1 MRFQIRLAAAILFAC
16 LATSLFSQTPT
27 ATLVGIVKDSSGDRV
42 TNAAVEIRN
51 ADTNE
56 VRKVFSGP
64 RGEFLAPNLAPG
76 IYAVGITKEGFRALR
91 QTGLELQLDQEAR
104 IEFSL
109 EVGSLAQ
116 TVQVEASAPVIN
128 TENAA
133 KGDVIVAQE
142 MVEMPLN
149 GRDFTDLAM
158 LVPGVL
164 PNSDGTRGSVMA
176 VNGARADNTNFL
188 IDGFNNQNPRDSNPQ
203 ARPNLDAMQEFKM
216 QTSGY
221 SAETGRLAGGVINT
235 VLKSGGNRPHGAL
248 FEFLRNDVVDA
259 RNFFNT
265 SKSALRR
272 NQFGATLDGP
282 VYIPKLYNG
291 RDHTFFLFSWES
303 YRQATGLPR
312 LGVVPS
318 LLQRQGDFSGLA
330 PLKDALAAG
339 ACTAASAA
347 ACFPRNQI
355 PQSRLSPISLAMQAY
370 YPLPNRTG
378 VNNYYADARSE
389 SWWDSYVVKI
399 DQHLRASDT
408 LSFRY
413 LTRTSWGQNP
423 FATGNLGTF
432 VATTGGPQRLA
443 GLTYTHLFSPRL
455 INEARFGLT
464 RTVSSG
470 GGDHQGIDYNARF
483 GIPGLTTDPKLI
495 GFPWIQ
501 MSGYEGL
508 GDASNLPQQAAVTN
522 YNAAD
527 TVTWVKSRHLIK
539 FGGEVLRFQWNN
551 LYDNYVRG
559 VYAFTGS
566 WTTQPYA
573 DFLLG
578 LLNNT
583 HRVVGTNVNYLRTTN
598 SSFFFQD
605 DWKVTPRLTLNLGLR
620 YELPTPPHDK
630 YGRWSNF
637 IPELNKWVMASNA
650 SLVAANAG
658 FANPSRI
665 ATAEQLGLPGSL
677 VYANHK
683 NLAPRFGFAWR
694 PFGGNRTVVRGGY
707 GIFYGT
713 QLFNDVL
720 VTQGQVFPFI
730 IDQQIGRMAN
740 NPGYLTL
747 ANPFPVQPSLTS
759 FNLTTASAWQLH
771 APTPYLQSWN
781 LTIERDLGGQSAVEL
796 SYTGSKGTHLN
807 RIFNLNQPYRSA
819 ATAPIFPVPYP
830 GWGNINY
837 YGFYFNSIYN
847 GATATF
853 RRRFSHNL
861 FYRASYVYA
870 KSIDSGSQLG
880 TLGQVP
886 SAAYGM
892 QDPRNFRLERGRSD
906 WDIGHSFTTSFSWSV
921 PAHNRLLRGWEVAG
935 TGTARTG
942 APITPM
948 VSNINANLGEA
959 VRPNR
964 IGTGKLANP
973 TPDRWFDPRAFP
985 VVPDGSFTFGASGRD
1000 ILDRPGTIQ
1009 FNLALDR
1016 NFTIRERSKLQ
1027 IRWEM
1032 FNALNHANFGA
1043 PVYFVNQP
1051 NAGTI
1056 TSAADPRLMQ
1066 LARGIPFERRPRQA
1080 WLRVPW
1086 LSKQREAPC
1095 TPEDAV
1101 ETPLKRRRIEYA
1113 KGLSNRESIIA
1124 LCRSWLS
1131 GALGAHSARSD
1142 ARK

>member
-1 MRFQIRLAAAILFAC
+1 MRFHVRFPAAMFFAC
-16 LATSLFSQTPT
+16 ALAGLLAQIPT
-27 ATLVGIVKDSSGDRV
+27 ATLVGIVKDSTGAVV
-42 TNAAVEIRN
+42 TNAAIEIRN
-51 ADTNE
+51 TATNE
-56 VRKVFSGP
+56 VRKLVSGP
-64 RGEFLAPNLAPG
+64 RGEFLAPNLPPG
-76 IYAVGITKEGFRALR
+76 VYDVGISKEGFRTLR
-91 QTGLELQLDQEAR
+91 QTGLELQLDEEAR
-104 IEFSL
+104 VEFSL
-109 EVGSLAQ
+109 EVGALAQ
-116 TVQVEASAPVIN
+116 TVRVEASAPVIN
-128 TENAA
+128 TENAV
-133 KGDVIVAQE
+133 KGDVVVAQE

-164 PNSDGTRGSVMA
+164 PNSDGTRGSVMT

-235 VLKSGGNRPHGAL
+235 VLKSGGNQPHGAL
-248 FEFLRNDVVDA
+248 FEFLRNDAVDT

-265 SKSALRR
+265 SKSELRR

-282 VYIPKLYNG
+282 VVIPKLYNG
-291 RDHTFFLFSWES
+291 CDRTFFLFSWES
-303 YRQATGLPR
+303 YRQVTGQPR
-312 LGVVPS
+312 LGVVPT

-330 PLKDALAAG
+330 PLRDPLATG
-339 ACTAASAA
+339 ACNATTSA
-347 ACFPRNQI
+347 ACFPGNRI
-355 PQSRLSPISLAMQAY
+355 PASRLSPIALALQDY

-378 VNNYYADARSE
+378 ANNFYADAKSQ
-389 SWWDSYVVKI
+389 SWWDSFIVKL
-399 DQHLRASDT
+399 DQHLSAAST

-423 FATGNLGTF
+423 FATGNIGTF

-443 GLTYTHLFSPRL
+443 GLTYTHMSGPRL
-455 INEARFGLT
+455 INEARFGLS
-464 RTVSSG
+464 RTISAG
-470 GGDHQGIDYNARF
+470 GGDHQGVDYNAKF
-483 GIPGLTTDPKLI
+483 GIPGLTTDPRMI
-495 GFPWIQ
+495 GFPWVQI
-501 MSGYEGL
+501 SGYEGL
-508 GDASNLPQQAAVTN
+508 GDASNLPMQAAVTN

-527 TVTWVKSRHLIK
+527 AVTWVKSQHLIK

-559 VYAFTGS
+559 VFAFTGS

-583 HRVVGTNVNYLRTTN
+583 HRVVGTNVNYLRATN
-598 SSFFFQD
+598 ASLFFQD
-605 DWKVTPRLTLNLGLR
+605 DWKITSRLTLNLGLR
-620 YELPTPPHDK
+620 YEMPKPPHDK

-650 SLVAANAG
+650 SLLAANAS
-658 FANPSRI
+658 FADPSRI
-665 ATAEQLGLPGSL
+665 ATARQLGLPESL
-677 VYANHK
+677 VYPDDK
-683 NLAPRFGFAWR
+683 DFAPRLGIAWR
-694 PFGGNRTVVRGGY
+694 PFAGNRTVVRGGY

-730 IDQQIGRMAN
+730 IDQQIGRNAA

-747 ANPFPVQPSLTS
+747 ATPFPVQPSLTN
-759 FNLTTASAWQLH
+759 FNLTTANAWELH

-781 LTIERDLGGQSAVEL
+781 LTVERDLGHESAFEV

-807 RIFNLNQPYRSA
+807 RIYNLNQPFRSA
-819 ATAPIFPVPYP
+819 ATYPNFPVPYP
-830 GWGNINY
+830 GWGTINY

-847 GATATF
+847 AGTATF
-853 RRRFSHNL
+853 RRRFAHNL
-861 FYRASYVYA
+861 FYRASYVYS

-880 TLGQVP
+880 TLSQVS
-886 SAAYGM
+886 SAAYGL

-906 WDIGHSFTTSFSWSV
+906 WDIGHSFTTSFSWVVQSR
-921 PAHNRLLRGWEVAG
+921 NLLLRQWEIAG

-942 APITPM
+942 PPFTPM

-964 IGTGKLANP
+964 LARGTLANP
-973 TPDRWFDPRAFP
+973 TPDRWFDVHAFSQ
-985 VVPDGSFTFGASGRD
+985 VADGSYTFGTAGRD
-1000 ILDRPGTIQ
+1000 ILDRPAATQ

-1016 NFTIRERSKLQ
+1016 NFMIREKSRLQ
-1027 IRWEM
+1027 IRWEV
-1032 FNALNHANFGA
+1032 FNVLNHANFGA

-1056 TSAADPRLMQ
+1056 TSAGDPRLMQ
-1066 LARGIPFERRPRQA
+1066 FGARYWF
-1080 WLRVPW
+1080 
-1086 LSKQREAPC
+1086 
-1095 TPEDAV
+1095 
-1101 ETPLKRRRIEYA
+1101 
-1113 KGLSNRESIIA
+1113 
-1124 LCRSWLS
+1124 
-1131 GALGAHSARSD
+1131 
-1142 ARK
+1142 